1 MTTKACLQVERP
13 GNLYREKDEQLMPKT
28 IIAANWK
35 MNKTVREAVEF
46 LNGLNHAFPEP
57 VDREIIVAPPFTA
70 LYAVG
75 SAAKGTAIRIAAQNL
90 YWKPEGA
97 FTGEISAAML
107 VDTGCDYVIIGHS
120 ERRHIFGESDDEVGL
135 KIARALE
142 FNLKPIFCVGETLD
156 ERESN
161 RTFEVLER
169 QLKGGLNKI
178 PSGDIQHIV
187 IAYEPVWAIGT
198 GKTAKPEQAQ
208 EVHQF
213 LRQKVATIYSE
224 PVAADLAI
232 LYGGSVNP
240 GNIESI
246 MAQQDINGALVGGAS
261 LDLKSFIQLVN
272 FKAKA

>member
-1 MTTKACLQVERP
+1 
-13 GNLYREKDEQLMPKT
+13 MPKT

-35 MNKTVREAVEF
+35 MNKTIREAVEF
-46 LNGLNHAFPEP
+46 MNGLIQAFPEP
-57 VDREIIVAPPFTA
+57 VGREIIVAPPFTA

-97 FTGEISAAML
+97 FTGEVSAAML
-107 VDTGCDYVIIGHS
+107 VETGCDYVIIGHS
-120 ERRHIFGESDDEVGL
+120 ERRHIFGETDDEVGL
-135 KIARALE
+135 KIARAIE
-142 FNLKPIFCVGETLD
+142 FNLKPIFCVGETLE
-156 ERESN
+156 EREAN

-178 PSGDIQHIV
+178 PSSDIQNIV

-208 EVHQF
+208 EVHAF
-213 LRQKVATIYSE
+213 LRQKVAAIYSG
-224 PVAADLAI
+224 PVAADLSI

-240 GNIESI
+240 GNIAGI

-261 LDLKSFIQLVN
+261 LDVKSFIQLIN
-272 FKAKA
+272 F